1 MIEVLGL
8 EHLGL
13 LADGPSLTLSVGKG
27 QAISVAGP
35 AGAGKTRL
43 IRVLAGSERAAKGS
57 VRRHGSIATTLD
69 VSLSRRQRV
78 QSLARKGGRMVGTA
92 SKAAEILLAM
102 QLWEARNTL
111 IADLSP
117 SQTAACEL
125 IEPLSSGSDL
135 VLIDGQLD
143 RLDPWT
149 LRSTLDL
156 IGKLRSTGTAFVI
169 ATNRPDLMS
178 AFDALIVL
186 KGGQVRFA
194 GTVDD
199 LLRMGPRHT
208 LHVATENRP
217 GVQALI
223 APFEVSVKQSA
234 EGVILEAAEGQALAA
249 RLLLEGYG
257 DVKFV
262 VVRPPTV
269 EEALLSLFS

>member
-1 MIEVLGL
+1 
-8 EHLGL
+8 
-13 LADGPSLTLSVGKG
+13 
-27 QAISVAGP
+27 
-35 AGAGKTRL
+35 
-43 IRVLAGSERAAKGS
+43 
-57 VRRHGSIATTLD
+57 
-69 VSLSRRQRV
+69 
-78 QSLARKGGRMVGTA
+78 MVGTA